1 MRTMTKLMLGLVA
14 PAALLAGESAF
25 AAKINNW
32 TYENIAGFTAFTS
45 LNPGNPGPVTG
56 SAPNNAVYTIAGA
69 PANPI
74 PGAPTVLS
82 WGIPQTAGGQSRLR
96 LGADKVGP
104 SNVVTDG
111 AFVPDLDLFHD
122 NFVINLDQSLRT
134 ATLTAALVLEAVAP
148 PAGNFGPLVGLF
160 NIQFTETDNAG
171 PCPTGGTPCADVFV
185 LDVTGSSPL
194 SLFLGQ
200 IEDYKYTLNVG
211 LPDLQLLDAGA
222 CTAAGV
228 AAGCVGF
235 VTQEG
240 QTSEFNVLFNITS
253 EFVPP
258 TQVPEPGMIALL
270 GLGLAGV
277 GFGQIRR
284 RK

>member
-1 MRTMTKLMLGLVA
+1 MRKMTKLLLGIVA
-14 PAALLAGESAF
+14 PAALLAGESAS

-32 TYENIAGFTAFTS
+32 TYENIAAFTAFTS
-45 LNPGNPGPVTG
+45 LNPGNPAPVVG
-56 SAPNNAVYTIAGA
+56 SAPNAAVYTIAGA
-69 PANPI
+69 PANPVA
-74 PGAPTVLS
+74 GAPTILS
-82 WGIPQTAGGQSRLR
+82 WGVPQGASQSRLR

-122 NFVINLDQSLRT
+122 NFVINLGQSLRT

-148 PAGNFGPLVGLF
+148 PVANFGPLVGLF

-185 LDVTGSSPL
+185 LDAAASSPL
-194 SLFLGQ
+194 SISLGQ
-200 IEDYKYTLNVG
+200 VEDYKYTLNVG

-222 CTAAGV
+222 CAAAGV

-235 VTQEG
+235 ITQEN
-240 QTSEFNVLFNITS
+240 QTSEFNVFFNITS
-253 EFVPP
+253 EFVP
-258 TQVPEPGMIALL
+258 TQVPEPGMLALL
-270 GLGLAGV
+270 GLGLAGL
-277 GFGQIRR
+277 GLGQIRR